1 VSAVGRVLVV
11 VAKSGVAVPGVL
23 ENVALVEVLVVLLAP
38 GPWKLVVC
46 LCCMPNSFFPLH
58 RASLQSETQ
67 GGLANSS

>member
-11 VAKSGVAVPGVL
+11 VKPEVAESGV
-23 ENVALVEVLVVLLAP
+23 EQVALVEVLVVLLVP

-46 LCCMPNSFFPLH
+46 MFCMSKNSFFPLH